1 MESGCLPVV
10 LVQQLRSVNLE
21 TQSDVRFPL
30 LGAGKPPQ
38 FLEELDFVG
47 NAVPRPIFVTHALPR
62 KGCYRAGVVA
72 SQFVLPKETLCR
84 RSAHNE
90 EGAICLQGRALP
102 RPLET
107 DSARLPEHKR

>member
-1 MESGCLPVV
+1 MPKPV
-10 LVQQLRSVNLE
+10 QRQLE
-21 TQSDVRFPL
+21 IP
-30 LGAGKPPQ
+30 G
-38 FLEELDFVG
+38 
-47 NAVPRPIFVTHALPR
+47 ALPR